1 MTASIATPAVL
12 IAAFALATTVVTSQ
26 DRAIAPK
33 GPALLQDYIAFT
45 VTAPPAALELD
56 PFYKKYVDAHGIP
69 VVTSDKVPDAAL
81 LMARDIV
88 QFMLANRPDLRKEL
102 IRKKW
107 KLAIMAQTEV
117 TYDIPE
123 HRKYRLLPKIDD
135 ERLTPEQRA
144 NYNKPGG
151 VGTMT
156 GEQYWNVRGR
166 GFGGEPDG
174 ENTTSCAEENLLG
187 YPGTRYFGSS
197 ICVHEFSHGIM
208 RGAIYTVDPEY
219 PQSGGGGVPRREK
232 AGTVVRAGIS
242 WQQLQRVLGDR
253 HRGLRVRQRPRS
265 RVAARGRSAIVRA
278 RAPGDPVDEDAGQRL
293 RRAHART
300 AAAAAI
306 GGPPPVHRIDVTVTR
321 PIRRCDGF
329 PGSTDHCNRIVRTL
343 SSARP
348 SLRTRS
354 RALPSIAETVVVSSK
369 PNVVTLPSFSFSVST
384 RRPTSRPTSSPSVG
398 EARTTRGT
406 VAGSTALSSGAGIPR
421 RDGVDGGASAT
432 GSALDGSR

>member
-1 MTASIATPAVL
+1 MRCATVSNVL
-12 IAAFALATTVVTSQ
+12 IVANLSLAAAGVQAQ
-26 DRAIAPK
+26 GRGGAQGHRAS
-33 GPALLQDYIAFT
+33 ALLQDYIPFT
-45 VTAPPAALELD
+45 VTAPPAEPGLD

-69 VVTSDKVPDAAL
+69 IVTSEKVPDAAL

-107 KLAIMAQTEV
+107 KVAIMAETEV

-144 NYNKPGG
+144 RYYEPGG

-156 GEQYWNVRGR
+156 GEQYWNQRGR

-219 PQSGGGGVPRREK
+219 RK
-232 AGTVVRAGIS
+232 AV
-242 WQQLQRVLGDR
+242 
-253 HRGLRVRQRPRS
+253 
-265 RVAARGRSAIVRA
+265 
-278 RAPGDPVDEDAGQRL
+278 EDAY
-293 RRAHART
+293 
-300 AAAAAI
+300 AAAKAQ
-306 GGPPPVHRIDVTVTR
+306 G
-321 PIRRCDGF
+321 
-329 PGSTDHCNRIVRTL
+329 
-343 SSARP
+343 
-348 SLRTRS
+348 
-354 RALPSIAETVVVSSK
+354 
-369 PNVVTLPSFSFSVST
+369 
-384 RRPTSRPTSSPSVG
+384 
-398 EARTTRGT
+398 
-406 VAGSTALSSGAGIPR
+406 
-421 RDGVDGGASAT
+421 
-432 GSALDGSR
+432 

>member
-1 MTASIATPAVL
+1 MRSFMVSPVL
-12 IAAFALATTVVTSQ
+12 LGAGLLLATAVADSQ
-26 DRAIAPK
+26 GGGGAQKPAAP
-33 GPALLQDYIAFT
+33 PLLQDYISFT

-56 PFYKKYVDAHGIP
+56 PFYKKFVDALGIP
-69 VVTSDKVPDAAL
+69 VVTSAKVPDAAL

-135 ERLTPEQRA
+135 ERLTPEQRE
-144 NYNKPGG
+144 NYHKPGG

-208 RGAIYTVDPEY
+208 RGAIYTVDPDTA
-219 PQSGGGGVPRREK
+219 R
-232 AGTVVRAGIS
+232 
-242 WQQLQRVLGDR
+242 
-253 HRGLRVRQRPRS
+253 RS
-265 RVAARGRSAIVRA
+265 RT
-278 RAPGDPVDEDAGQRL
+278 P
-293 RRAHART
+293 T
-300 AAAAAI
+300 
-306 GGPPPVHRIDVTVTR
+306 PPR
-321 PIRRCDGF
+321 
-329 PGSTDHCNRIVRTL
+329 
-343 SSARP
+343 
-348 SLRTRS
+348 RS
-354 RALPSIAETVVVSSK
+354 RACRRRRAIPAT
-369 PNVVTLPSFSFSVST
+369 TST
-384 RRPTSRPTSSPSVG
+384 
-398 EARTTRGT
+398 
-406 VAGSTALSSGAGIPR
+406 STW
-421 RDGVDGGASAT
+421 AT
-432 GSALDGSR
+432 GIEAYVFGSGRGPETLLEADPRLYELVRQVIPSTKMPGNVYVGRTRQAQPPK